1 MQTDYEVIIVGG
13 SYSGLAAAMSLGR
26 AQRKVLIIDSGLPCN
41 RQTPHSHNFIT
52 NDGKTPAQ
60 IALQANQ
67 EVMAYPTVS
76 FISDKAITA
85 DRNNEFFKIGTEKGE
100 TYTTKK
106 LLFATGVKD
115 ILPPIE
121 NFEDCWAISILHC
134 PYCHGYEVK
143 GQNTGIIANGDAA
156 VHYAM
161 LLLQWTKKL
170 TLYTNGPAQLNEDE
184 RKKLIEHDIQI
195 IETPIKKIKHTKGY
209 VEKIV
214 LQDRTEHA
222 MSVIYHRPGMEQH
235 SDLPQKLG
243 SLLNEQGYITVD
255 MMQKTSVEG
264 VYAAGD
270 NTTPMRSVA
279 AAVATG
285 TMAGAAINAAM
296 CAEAF

>member
-41 RQTPHSHNFIT
+41 RHTPHSHNFIT

-60 IALQANQ
+60 IALQAKQ

-85 DRNNEFFKIGTEKGE
+85 DKKNEFFKIGTEKGE
-100 TYTTKK
+100 TYITKK

-115 ILPPIE
+115 ILPAIE

-161 LLLQWTKKL
+161 LLLQWTKNL

-184 RKKLIEHDIQI
+184 RKKLNENDIQI

-214 LQDRTEHA
+214 LQDGTEHA
-222 MSVIYHRPGMEQH
+222 MSVIYHKPGMEQH
-235 SDLPQKLG
+235 SNLPQQLG
-243 SLLNEQGYITVD
+243 CLLNEQGYIAVD

-264 VYAAGD
+264 VYAVGD

-285 TMAGAAINAAM
+285 TMAGAAINAAL
-296 CAEAF
+296 CAKAF